1 MKAKTI
7 RYRFR
12 MPDNTREDF
21 IFKLNPKNLE
31 LQNNIPHSL
40 PKWAKL
46 DFHQCS
52 NCQLDV
58 VTYPY
63 CPLASNIVSII
74 RRFDGIL
81 SYEKVKVVVIT
92 EERWITQETTA
103 QNGISSMLGL
113 VIATCGCPHTTF
125 FKPMAWFHLPLAS
138 EEETILRATSIY
150 LLAQYYKHKEGGSAD
165 FKFEGLSKIYNNMQI
180 VNLAIAKRLR
190 EAVVTDSSLNALVQL
205 DNFAQTLPFV
215 IEESLEEIRYL
226 FSPFLSKCFNGRNA

>member
-1 MKAKTI
+1 MKAKLI

-12 MPDNTREDF
+12 MPDNSREDF
-21 IFKLNPKNLE
+21 SFELNPKSLE
-31 LQNNIPHSL
+31 LQNNLPRTL

-46 DFHQCS
+46 DFHQCP
-52 NCQLDV
+52 NCSLDV
-58 VTYPY
+58 ATHPH
-63 CPLASNIVSII
+63 CPLAANIVHIV

-81 SYEKVKVVVIT
+81 SYEKIKVDIIT
-92 EERWITQETTA
+92 AERRINQETTA
-103 QNGISSMLGL
+103 QSGISSLLGL
-113 VIATCGCPHTTF
+113 VIATCGCPHTAF

-165 FKFEGLSKIYNNMQI
+165 FKFEGLTKIYNNMQI

-215 IEESLEEIRYL
+215 IDESLEEIRYL
-226 FSPFLSKCFNGRNA
+226 FSPFLSK